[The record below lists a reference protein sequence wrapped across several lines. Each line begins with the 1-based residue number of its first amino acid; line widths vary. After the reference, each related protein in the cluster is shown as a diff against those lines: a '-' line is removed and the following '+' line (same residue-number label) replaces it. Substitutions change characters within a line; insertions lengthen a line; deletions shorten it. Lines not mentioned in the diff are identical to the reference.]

1 MDWNEKQKTLAYLG
15 VAVVLLVVAFLVTP
29 SRIVPEAFSDQG
41 QKFFPNFKDPN
52 DAKTLEVIEYDE
64 QAGAP
69 RPFKV
74 TFDNDRWI
82 IPSHHNYPADA
93 KDRLAKTAAG
103 VIDIR
108 KDEFRSDNPID
119 QAACGV
125 VDPLDETAGLTGR
138 GTRVT
143 IKGADQNVLAD
154 MIFGK
159 PVEGRQGF
167 RFVRLPDE
175 KRIYAAKVNVDLSTR
190 FQDWIETDLLKVTK
204 SRINRLEI
212 QDYSIDERNG
222 TLDKHDDIT
231 LSKKGNKWTTRKSVP
246 SGKVVDS
253 ARVDTMLTTLEK
265 LEIVGVRPKPE
276 GLSASL
282 QKNQGNATI
291 SADDA
296 RSLQSK
302 GFYFTRDGALVS
314 NEGELSA
321 ETADGVRYTLRFGEL
336 VSGQGEEGSEG
347 DSNTKGGPKEN
358 RYLFVTADFIPEMFP
373 EPQSPANLDFKGKAD
388 SLLTDADRKN
398 RELYNTHERWKEK
411 MTKGKSTAD
420 DLNHRFA
427 DWYYIISSAS
437 FDKLRF
443 KRSELV
449 VNKKHASS

>member
-1 MDWNEKQKTLAYLG
+1 MDMNEKQKTLMYLG
-15 VAVVLLVVAFLVTP
+15 VAAVLVAVAFLVTP

-41 QKFFPNFKDPN
+41 QKFFPTFKDPN

-64 QAGAP
+64 QSGAP

-74 TFDNDRWI
+74 TFENDRWT

-119 QAACGV
+119 QAECGV

-154 MIFGK
+154 IIFGK
-159 PVEGRQGF
+159 PVEGRKDF

-175 KRIYAAKVNVDLSTR
+175 KRIYAAKVDVDLSTR
-190 FQDWIETDLLKVTK
+190 FQDWIETDLLKVSK
-204 SRINRLEI
+204 ARINRVEI
-212 QDYSIDERNG
+212 QDYSINERTG
-222 TLDKHDDIT
+222 SLDRHDDIT
-231 LSKKGNKWTTRKSVP
+231 LSKKDNKWSTKKMP

-282 QKNQGNATI
+282 QKSEGKATI

-321 ETADGVRYTLRFGEL
+321 QTVDGVQYTLRFGEV
-336 VSGQGEEGSEG
+336 VSGQGGEG
-347 DSNTKGGPKEN
+347 DAGGSNAKTGPKEN
-358 RYLFVTADFIPEMFP
+358 RYLFVTADFLPELFP
-373 EPQSPANLDFKGKAD
+373 EPKSPANLDFKGKAD

-398 RELYNTHERWKEK
+398 KKLYDAHERWKQK
-411 MTKGKSTAD
+411 VTTGKSKAD
-420 DLNHRFA
+420 ELNQRFA
-427 DWYYIISSAS
+427 DWYYVISSDS
-437 FDKLRF
+437 FDKLRH
-443 KRSELV
+443 KRSQLV
-449 VNKKHASS
+449 VSKKDTSS